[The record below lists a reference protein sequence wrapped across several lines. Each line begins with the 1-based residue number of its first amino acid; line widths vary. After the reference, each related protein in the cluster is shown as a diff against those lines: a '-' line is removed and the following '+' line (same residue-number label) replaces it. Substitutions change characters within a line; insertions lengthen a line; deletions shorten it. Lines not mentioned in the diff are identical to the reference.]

1 MSELQDRLDFAINV
15 AAEAGELILRYYQS
29 AELAI
34 ELKSDQSP
42 VTIADK
48 GAEQLIRDR
57 LAEQF
62 PDDGVLGEEHDDKE
76 SKNGYRWILD
86 PIDGTKSFVH
96 GVPLFGTLIG
106 VEKDGEV
113 VIGVCRF
120 PALGDVIY
128 AANGSGA
135 WWKKGDADPEQIR
148 VTEVDKMSDA
158 LFCVTTLTGWA
169 KIGRQDV
176 FEKLIAASRLTR
188 GWGDCYGHILV
199 ATGRADVMVDPE
211 MNPWDIA
218 ALIPIVKE
226 AGGHFFGWD
235 GSTSVD
241 SGNGVSVNASLKDQV
256 LELLK

>member
-1 MSELQDRLDFAINV
+1 MSGYQTRLEFAINV
-15 AAEAGELILRYYQS
+15 AAEASELILPYYQS
-29 AELAI
+29 VDLAV
-34 ELKSDQSP
+34 ELKRDQSP
-42 VTIADK
+42 VTVADK
-48 GAEQLIRDR
+48 NAEQLIRDR
-57 LAEQF
+57 LTEEF

-106 VEKDGEV
+106 VEKDDEM

-120 PALGDVIY
+120 PALNEVVY
-128 AANGSGA
+128 AANGSGT
-135 WWKKGDADPEQIR
+135 WWQRGDDEPEQVH
-148 VTEVDKMSDA
+148 VTSVDALSNA
-158 LFCVTTLTGWA
+158 LFCITTITGWA

-176 FEKLIAASRLTR
+176 FQKLVSSARLTR

-218 ALIPIVKE
+218 ALIPILHE

-235 GSTSVD
+235 GTTSVD
-241 SGNGVSVNASLKDQV
+241 SGNGVSVNAALRAQV

>member
-1 MSELQDRLDFAINV
+1 MTEIEARIEFAIRV
-15 AAEAGELILRYYQS
+15 SAEAGDLILRYYQ
-29 AELAI
+29 AADLAV
-34 ELKSDQSP
+34 ELKGDKSP
-42 VTIADK
+42 VTVADK
-48 GAEQLIRDR
+48 NAEQLIRDR
-57 LAEQF
+57 LAVEF

-76 SKNGYRWILD
+76 SRNGFRWILD

-106 VEKDGEV
+106 VEKEDEM

-120 PALGDVIY
+120 PALNELVY
-128 AANGSGA
+128 AATGYGT
-135 WWKKGDADPEQIR
+135 WWRRGDAEPKQVQ
-148 VTEVDKMSDA
+148 VTSVDKLSDA
-158 LFCVTTLTGWA
+158 LFCITTITGWSR
-169 KIGRQDV
+169 IGRQDV
-176 FEKLIAASRLTR
+176 FEKLVASTRLTR

-218 ALIPIVKE
+218 ALIPIVQE

-235 GSTSVD
+235 GETSVN
-241 SGNGVSVNASLKDQV
+241 SGNGVSVNAGLKDQV